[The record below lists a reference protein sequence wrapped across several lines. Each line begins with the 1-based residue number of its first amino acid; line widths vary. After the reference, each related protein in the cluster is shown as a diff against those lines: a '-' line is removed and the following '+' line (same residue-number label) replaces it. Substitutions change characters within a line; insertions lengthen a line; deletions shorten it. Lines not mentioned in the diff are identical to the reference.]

1 MRSDIHVGVPIFLEQ
16 ITVDWLNI
24 VLQGKHASTEII
36 GVGAGFMGSLTRLTL
51 DYRSEP
57 YGPQTLVAK
66 FATHNA
72 DARKI
77 ARVTGML
84 ERGPFLWRTSRKVPV
99 SQSYLLLLPS
109 QSQYAGRTAV
119 N

>member
-1 MRSDIHVGVPIFLEQ
+1 MRSDIHVGLPTSLEQ

-72 DARKI
+72 DAREI
-77 ARVTGML
+77 ARVTGMTAAH
-84 ERGPFLWRTSRKVPV
+84 PS
-99 SQSYLLLLPS
+99 LPS
-109 QSQYAGRTAV
+109 QPCV